1 MRGPRR
7 LRVITSDASMS
18 ETVAMLKAGASDLA
32 LRTAEAGAV
41 RVPIMAAL
49 YSGGRQRMRSK
60 TVLTQTVHL
69 FNNLN
74 VSSDPADLTSAAAI
88 RIAAMRLFAE
98 RGYAGVTV
106 RQIASA
112 AGVSPAL
119 VIHHYGSKEQLRA
132 VLEERV
138 AAFVESMLA
147 ELARVQEEGA
157 TTSIAELFADR
168 LEREP
173 ALASY
178 VRRLLCDGGP
188 AGAALF
194 DRLYEATRHGM
205 RALRQAGIVRPS
217 RDEPVRDAFLLSNDL
232 AMLLLRPQILQVT
245 GIDPLARDG
254 LVRWSAEVF
263 DVYSGGIFTPAAP
276 AQAQRP
282 GAEEDQGGPHE

>member
-1 MRGPRR
+1 MG
-7 LRVITSDASMS
+7 
-18 ETVAMLKAGASDLA
+18 
-32 LRTAEAGAV
+32 
-41 RVPIMAAL
+41 
-49 YSGGRQRMRSK
+49 
-60 TVLTQTVHL
+60 
-69 FNNLN
+69 
-74 VSSDPADLTSAAAI
+74 
-88 RIAAMRLFAE
+88 LFAE

-119 VIHHYGSKEQLRA
+119 VIHHYGSKERLRA

-147 ELARVQEEGA
+147 ELARIQEEGGSA
-157 TTSIAELFADR
+157 SVAELFADG

-173 ALASY
+173 ALAGY

-194 DRLYEATRHGM
+194 ERLYQATQAGM
-205 RALRQAGIVRPS
+205 LALRQAGIVRPS
-217 RDEPVRDAFLLSNDL
+217 RDDQVRDAFLLSNDL
-232 AMLLLRPQILQVT
+232 AMLLLRPYISQVT

-263 DVYSGGIFTPAAP
+263 DVYSGGVFAPAVP
-276 AQAQRP
+276 AQAQGP
-282 GAEEDQGGPHE
+282 AVAGDQGDART